1 MKILKPL
8 MDVMNKHST
17 PSFREISVMVTESV
31 SKNAEK
37 RTPKIQANLKTSK
50 KC

>member
-1 MKILKPL
+1 MKILKPV
-8 MDVMNKHST
+8 MDVMNKHSSPT
-17 PSFREISVMVTESV
+17 LREINVVVTESV

-37 RTPKIQANLKTSK
+37 RTPKIQTNLTTSK